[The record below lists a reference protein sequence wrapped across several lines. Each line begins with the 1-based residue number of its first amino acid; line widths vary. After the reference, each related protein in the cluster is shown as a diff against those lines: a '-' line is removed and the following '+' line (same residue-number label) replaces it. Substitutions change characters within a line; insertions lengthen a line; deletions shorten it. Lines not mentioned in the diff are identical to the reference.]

1 LRLRFA
7 RVGRLGEAIDWLAR
21 CRDLRDRHV
30 IVGEILAFRRV
41 RRDSLS
47 NNRDAAG
54 ERGNL
59 LAVRRA
65 LLRKKQMQDVKDA
78 S

>member
-1 LRLRFA
+1 M
-7 RVGRLGEAIDWLAR
+7 
-21 CRDLRDRHV
+21 
-30 IVGEILAFRRV
+30 VGEILAFRRV
-41 RRDSLS
+41 RRGSLS
-47 NNRDAAG
+47 SNRDAAC
-54 ERGNL
+54 ERGYL